1 MRSLFDE
8 LFSSAL
14 SSTSDTASS
23 DNIFFSYNV
32 MGLVFG
38 RFHKSLLLV
47 YMYTKSTQFDVN
59 KFRSLLWT
67 NEYKFWFYLHDDV
80 NKLVAKCDKQ
90 WVQMWVHQL
99 Q

>member
-1 MRSLFDE
+1 
-8 LFSSAL
+8 
-14 SSTSDTASS
+14 
-23 DNIFFSYNV
+23 